1 MLPCAEADIVER
13 MGQRTR
19 DSRAEANDSVV
30 QGAQSIRRAVQLLR
44 AIASRGRDG
53 ARLVDIAQTTHLE
66 EPTARRIL
74 KSLIAEGVVTQN
86 GGNRR
91 YLLGPLVFELG
102 LAATP
107 QFNLQQ
113 LCGPSLV
120 RIAEKTGD
128 TVFLT
133 VRSGYDSVCI
143 DRKEGAFPIKT
154 LTLEVGTRRPLGV
167 GAGGIALLMKL
178 SDNEVNE
185 ILLANTRRFDQFGGI
200 NVAVLRPM
208 IERARQLGYALNDRQ
223 ATPGAISV
231 GLPLSNRF
239 GPPVAAISIGAIS
252 SRMESARRRELV
264 GVLRQEIKVL
274 DGLLRETN
282 VV

>member
-1 MLPCAEADIVER
+1 MAQP
-13 MGQRTR
+13 TR
-19 DSRAEANDSVV
+19 NSSPGATDSVV

-86 GGNRR
+86 AGNHR

-120 RIAEKTGD
+120 RIAERTGD

-154 LTLEVGTRRPLGV
+154 LTLEVGTRRPLGI

-185 ILLANTRRFDQFGGI
+185 ILLANSRRFDQFGGI
-200 NVAVLRPM
+200 DVAALRPM

-264 GVLRQEIKVL
+264 GVLRQEIKIL
-274 DGLLRETN
+274 DGLLREAN
-282 VV
+282 LV